1 MSDGGLAKVLAKTAA
16 EVCEHFPLGEEAGK
30 LLRDELTPWEYLA
43 LLLQAQHYLDAIR
56 FLAYALPKRE
66 AVWWAC
72 LCARSVA
79 GMNPPPQITAAL
91 QAAERWVSDP
101 NEDNRRTAMP
111 AAEAAEFS
119 TPAGCAA
126 VAAFWSG
133 GSLGPPD
140 VPVIPPGE
148 YLTAHAVASTVMLA
162 AVLMEPDKAVEKYR
176 TFLTQGIEVAN
187 DIHRGSNPLAKE
199 E

>member
-1 MSDGGLAKVLAKTAA
+1 MSNGELAKVTAKTAT
-16 EVCEHFPLGEEAGK
+16 EVCEHFPLGEEARK
-30 LLRDELTPWEYLA
+30 LLRDELTPWEYFD
-43 LLLQAQHYLDAIR
+43 LLLQAQHYPDAIR

-72 LCARSVA
+72 LCARNVS
-79 GMNPPPQITAAL
+79 GTPPPSQIAAAL
-91 QAAERWVSDP
+91 EAAERWVADQT
-101 NEDNRRTAMP
+101 EENRRAAMP
-111 AAEAAEFS
+111 AAEAAEFR

-140 VPVIPPGE
+140 LPVIPPGE

-162 AVLMEPDKAVEKYR
+162 AVLMEPENAVEKYR

-187 DIHRGSNPLAKE
+187 DIHGGSSPLAKKE
-199 E
+199 